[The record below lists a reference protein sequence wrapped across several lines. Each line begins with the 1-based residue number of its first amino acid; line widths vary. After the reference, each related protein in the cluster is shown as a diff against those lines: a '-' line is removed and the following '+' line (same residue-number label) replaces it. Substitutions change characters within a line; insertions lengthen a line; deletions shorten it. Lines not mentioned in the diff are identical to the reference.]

1 MVNCYCPTFYPAW
14 YTDRKVIF
22 LKQCEFYSCTCER
35 PQYSHDLFS
44 AEMWLNLLQRCSSH
58 IQKRTV

>member
-14 YTDRKVIF
+14 YTDRMVIF

-44 AEMWLNLLQRCSSH
+44 AEM
-58 IQKRTV
+58 